1 MMANR
6 HCEEPL
12 KTKYRLSAWPKIRV
26 SVKPAFCGLGL
37 TVKSIPPPKI
47 AEPVFGFMIGKN
59 PDTLLVPE
67 IKISEG
73 DPATLWLDS
82 LTPDKIAEVRGIGNL
97 YP

>member
-1 MMANR
+1 
-6 HCEEPL
+6 
-12 KTKYRLSAWPKIRV
+12 
-26 SVKPAFCGLGL
+26 
-37 TVKSIPPPKI
+37 
-47 AEPVFGFMIGKN
+47 MIGKN